1 MFVIDYIVSTGASV
15 MMPLIFIILG
25 LALRLSISKAIKAG
39 LMVGIG
45 FIGLSITVNLMIDSL
60 TPVSHAI
67 VERFGLNLTVLDV
80 GWPAAAAVAMGTRV
94 GALVIPV
101 CVAIN
106 VLMLYTKTTRILN
119 VDIWNLWHHAF
130 TGSLVAILTDNLW
143 LGVFAA
149 GLNCVITMVI
159 ADRTSKDVEKYLSLP
174 GIAVPHGFSVSFV
187 PAAWLV
193 NAIVDRIPYVR
204 DIKIDTE
211 VIQRHLSILGDPASL
226 GAIIGAILAIIAGVD
241 VKTILQTAITM
252 AAVMT
257 IIPRMA
263 KMLMEGVYPI
273 SERIQEIAQSRAGS
287 FGQISIGLDS
297 AVSVGHPVTLSVSM
311 LMIPI
316 MLILAAIIPGNQ
328 FLPFASLTGLPFAFV
343 LVTAVC
349 RGDMFRTLL
358 TGLLTLSLALLIGT
372 SLAPIVTSTAVSTG
386 FSLPNGA
393 SSISSVDYA
402 GAMLPW
408 AIIQGF
414 DLKAIGIGV
423 VTLGSLLLALWN
435 RRKIVQENLQLVQ
448 ESHIVVAETGEKS

>member
-1 MFVIDYIVSTGASV
+1 MLIVDYIVGLGASV
-15 MMPLIFIILG
+15 MMPLIFMLLG
-25 LALRLSISKAIKAG
+25 LILRLPLNKAFKAG

-60 TPVSHAI
+60 TPVSRAL
-67 VERFGLNLTVLDV
+67 VERFGLNLNVLDV

-101 CVAIN
+101 CVALN
-106 VLMLYTKTTRILN
+106 VLMLYTKTTRVLN

-130 TGSLVAILTDNLW
+130 TGSLVTIITDSLW
-143 LGVFAA
+143 MGIFAA
-149 GLNCVITMVI
+149 SINCIITMVI
-159 ADRTSKDVEKYLSLP
+159 ADRTSGDVEKYLKLP
-174 GIAVPHGFSVSFV
+174 SIAVPHGFSASFV

-193 NAIVDRIPYVR
+193 NAIVDRTPVIR

-211 VIQRHLSILGDPASL
+211 IIQKRLSILGDPASL
-226 GAIIGAILAIIAGVD
+226 GAIIGTLLGIISGIE
-241 VKTILQTAITM
+241 VKAILQTAITM

-287 FGQISIGLDS
+287 FGKIAIGLDS

-311 LMIPI
+311 LMIPV
-316 MLILAAIIPGNQ
+316 MLVLAAIIPGNQ

-386 FSLPNGA
+386 FSLPQGTT
-393 SSISSVDYA
+393 SISSVDYA

-408 AIIQGF
+408 AIIQSF
-414 DLKAIGIGV
+414 YLKEVGVGIL
-423 VTLGSLLLALWN
+423 TLCTIVLVLWN
-435 RRKIVQENLQLVQ
+435 RSKLAQENEQMTEVN
-448 ESHIVVAETGEKS
+448 VETGK

>member
-1 MFVIDYIVSTGASV
+1 MTT
-15 MMPLIFIILG
+15 
-25 LALRLSISKAIKAG
+25 AL
-39 LMVGIG
+39 
-45 FIGLSITVNLMIDSL
+45 
-60 TPVSHAI
+60 
-67 VERFGLNLTVLDV
+67 VERFGPLLSELSV
-80 GWPAAAAVAMGTRV
+80 GWPAAAAVAMGSRV

-106 VLMLYTKTTRILN
+106 VFMLYTKTTRVLN

-130 TGSLVAILTDNLW
+130 TGSLVAIITDSLW
-143 LGVFAA
+143 MGIFAA
-149 GLNCVITMVI
+149 VINCMVTMVI
-159 ADRTSKDVEKYLSLP
+159 ADRTTKDVEKYLNLP
-174 GIAVPHGFSVSFV
+174 SISVPHGFSASFV

-193 NAIVDRIPYVR
+193 NAIVDRIPGIR

-211 VIQRHLSILGDPASL
+211 VIQKRLSILGDPASL
-226 GAIIGAILAIIAGVD
+226 GAIIGGLLGIIAGID
-241 VKTILQTAITM
+241 VKAILQTAITM

-273 SERIQEIAQSRAGS
+273 SERIQEIAQSRAGA
-287 FGQISIGLDS
+287 FGNIAIGLDS

-311 LMIPI
+311 LMIPV
-316 MLILAAIIPGNQ
+316 MLVLAAVIPGNE

-358 TGLLTLSLALLIGT
+358 TGIVTLSLALLIGT

-386 FSLPNGA
+386 FSLPQGTT
-393 SSISSVDYA
+393 SISSLDYA
-402 GAMLPW
+402 GSMLPW

-414 DLKAIGIGV
+414 NFKVIGISILSV
-423 VTLGSLLLALWN
+423 LTLLLLLWN
-435 RRKIVQENLQLVQ
+435 RRKLAVENRQLSEAAE
-448 ESHIVVAETGEKS
+448 ESQP

>member
-1 MFVIDYIVSTGASV
+1 MFIVDYIVGLGASV
-15 MMPLIFIILG
+15 MMPLIFMILG
-25 LALRLSISKAIKAG
+25 LILRLSLSKALKAG

-60 TPVSHAI
+60 TPVSHAL

-106 VLMLYTKTTRILN
+106 VLMLYSKTTRVLN

-130 TGSLVAILTDNLW
+130 TGSLVTIITDSLW
-143 LGVFAA
+143 LGIFAA
-149 GLNCVITMVI
+149 AINCIVTMVI
-159 ADRTSKDVEKYLSLP
+159 ADRTSGDVEKYLNLP
-174 GIAVPHGFSVSFV
+174 SISVPHGFSASFV

-193 NAIVDRIPYVR
+193 NAIVDRMPVIR

-211 VIQRHLSILGDPASL
+211 VIQKRLSILGDPASL
-226 GAIIGAILAIIAGVD
+226 GAIIGALLGIIAGIE
-241 VKTILQTAITM
+241 VKAILQTAITM

-287 FGQISIGLDS
+287 FGKIAIGLDS

-316 MLILAAIIPGNQ
+316 MLVLAAIIPGNE

-372 SLAPIVTSTAVSTG
+372 NLAPIVTSTAVSTG
-386 FSLPNGA
+386 FSLPQGTT
-393 SSISSVDYA
+393 SISSVDYA

-414 DLKAIGIGV
+414 HLKEIGV
-423 VTLGSLLLALWN
+423 GILTLCTLALMMWN
-435 RRKIVQENLQLVQ
+435 RRKLAQENEQL
-448 ESHIVVAETGEKS
+448 AEANAEVGK

>member
-1 MFVIDYIVSTGASV
+1 MFIIDYIISTGASV
-15 MMPLIFIILG
+15 MMPLIFIVLG
-25 LALRLSISKAIKAG
+25 LILRLRISQAIKAG

-67 VERFGLNLTVLDV
+67 VNRFGLNLTVLDM

-101 CVAIN
+101 CVALN

-130 TGSLVAILTDNLW
+130 AGSLVAIITDNLW
-143 LGVFAA
+143 LGLFAA
-149 GLNCVITMVI
+149 VLNCAITMVI

-174 GIAVPHGFSVSFV
+174 GISVPHGFSASFV

-193 NAIVDRIPYVR
+193 NFVVDRIPYVR

-211 VIQRHLSILGDPASL
+211 VIQRRLSVLGDPASL
-226 GAIIGAILAIIAGVD
+226 GAIIGGVLAIIAGVE
-241 VKTILQTAITM
+241 VKAILQTAITM

-273 SERIQEIAQSRAGS
+273 SERIQEIAQARAGS

-311 LMIPI
+311 VMIPI
-316 MLILAAIIPGNQ
+316 MLVLAAIIPGNE

-372 SLAPIVTSTAVSTG
+372 NLAPLVTSTAVSTG

-408 AIIQGF
+408 AMIQGF
-414 DLKAIGIGV
+414 KFKVVGV
-423 VTLGSLLLALWN
+423 VVLTVITLLLALWN
-435 RRKIVQENLQLVQ
+435 RRKILQEARELAQAQ
-448 ESHIVVAETGEKS
+448 QAETHVENAS

>member
-1 MFVIDYIVSTGASV
+1 MFIIDYIISTGASV
-15 MMPLIFIILG
+15 MMPLIFIVLG
-25 LALRLSISKAIKAG
+25 LILRLRVSQAIKAG

-67 VERFGLNLTVLDV
+67 VNRFGLNLTVLDM

-101 CVAIN
+101 CVALN

-130 TGSLVAILTDNLW
+130 AGSLVAIITDNLW
-143 LGVFAA
+143 LGLFAA
-149 GLNCVITMVI
+149 VLNCAITTAI

-174 GIAVPHGFSVSFV
+174 GISVPHGFSASFV

-193 NAIVDRIPYVR
+193 NFVVDRIPYVR
-204 DIKIDTE
+204 DIKLDTE
-211 VIQRHLSILGDPASL
+211 VIQRRLSILGDPASL
-226 GAIIGAILAIIAGVD
+226 GAIIGGVLAIIAGVD
-241 VKTILQTAITM
+241 VKAILQTAITM

-273 SERIQEIAQSRAGS
+273 SEHIQEIAQARAGS

-297 AVSVGHPVTLSVSM
+297 AVCAGHPVTLSVSM
-311 LMIPI
+311 VMIPI
-316 MLILAAIIPGNQ
+316 MLVLAAIIPGNE
-328 FLPFASLTGLPFAFV
+328 FLPFAFV

-372 SLAPIVTSTAVSTG
+372 NLAPLVTSTAVSTG

-408 AIIQGF
+408 AMIQGF
-414 DLKAIGIGV
+414 KFKVVGV
-423 VTLGSLLLALWN
+423 VVLTVITVLLALWN
-435 RRKIVQENLQLVQ
+435 RRKILQEAGELAQAQ
-448 ESHIVVAETGEKS
+448 QAEANVGNAS

>member
-1 MFVIDYIVSTGASV
+1 MFIVDYIVGLGASV
-15 MMPLIFIILG
+15 MMPLIFMMLG
-25 LALRLSISKAIKAG
+25 LILRLPLAKAIRAG

-45 FIGLSITVNLMIDSL
+45 FIGLSITVNLMIESL
-60 TPVSHAI
+60 TPVSNAL
-67 VERFGLNLTVLDV
+67 VERFGLHLSVLDV

-106 VLMLYTKTTRILN
+106 VLMLYTKTTRVLN

-130 TGSLVAILTDNLW
+130 TGSLVAIITDSLW
-143 LGVFAA
+143 LGIFGAII
-149 GLNCVITMVI
+149 NCMVTMVI
-159 ADRTSKDVEKYLSLP
+159 ADRTTKDVEKYLSLP
-174 GIAVPHGFSVSFV
+174 SISVPHGFSASFV

-193 NAIVDRIPYVR
+193 NAIVDRIPGVR

-211 VIQRHLSILGDPASL
+211 VIQKRLSILGDPASL
-226 GAIIGAILAIIAGVD
+226 GAIIGGLLGIIAGIE
-241 VKTILQTAITM
+241 VKAILQTAITM

-273 SERIQEIAQSRAGS
+273 SERIQEIAQSRAGA
-287 FGQISIGLDS
+287 FGHIAIGLDS

-311 LMIPI
+311 LMIPV
-316 MLILAAIIPGNQ
+316 MLVLAAVIPGNE

-358 TGLLTLSLALLIGT
+358 TGIVTLSLALLIGT

-386 FSLPNGA
+386 FSLPQGTT
-393 SSISSVDYA
+393 SISSLDYA
-402 GAMLPW
+402 GSMLPW
-408 AIIQGF
+408 AVIQGF
-414 DLKAIGIGV
+414 NFKFTGV
-423 VTLGSLLLALWN
+423 TVLTVLTLLLLLWN
-435 RRKIVQENLQLVQ
+435 RRKLAIESRQLSEATEENQ
-448 ESHIVVAETGEKS
+448 S

>member
-1 MFVIDYIVSTGASV
+1 MFIIDYIVGMGASV

-25 LALRLSISKAIKAG
+25 LILRLSISKSIKAG

-60 TPVSHAI
+60 TPVSNAI
-67 VERFGLNLTVLDV
+67 VQRFGLHLTVLDM

-130 TGSLVAILTDNLW
+130 TGSLVAIITGNLW
-143 LGVFAA
+143 LGVLAA
-149 GLNCVITMVI
+149 GLNCIVTMVI
-159 ADRTSKDVEKYLSLP
+159 ADRTTADVEKYLNLP
-174 GIAVPHGFSVSFV
+174 GISVPHGFSASFV

-193 NAIVDRIPYVR
+193 NAIVDRIPGVR
-204 DIKIDTE
+204 DIKIDTD
-211 VIQRHLSILGDPASL
+211 VIQKRLSILGDPACL

-241 VKTILQTAITM
+241 VKSVLQTAITM

-287 FGQISIGLDS
+287 FGRISIGLDS

-316 MLILAAIIPGNQ
+316 MLILAAIIPGNE

-358 TGLLTLSLALLIGT
+358 TGLITLSLALLIGT
-372 SLAPIVTSTAVSTG
+372 ALAPLVTSTAISTG
-386 FSLPNGA
+386 FSLPHGA
-393 SSISSVDYA
+393 TSISSVDYA

-408 AIIQGF
+408 VIIKGF
-414 DLKAIGIGV
+414 YFKTIGIAV
-423 VTLGSLLLALWN
+423 LIICALLLALWN
-435 RRKIVQENLQLVQ
+435 RKKIRLEDQELMQS
-448 ESHIVVAETGEKS
+448 ESTQASIGE